1 MSFMPRGSIVFH
13 MGCNGEIRKKEPG
26 NEMKSYFG
34 IIMKWRFKLV
44 QMKTRWSIGFDE
56 AL

>member
-1 MSFMPRGSIVFH
+1 MSFMPRGSKVFH

>member
-1 MSFMPRGSIVFH
+1 MEKS
-13 MGCNGEIRKKEPG
+13 EEKKSG